1 MSEPVTETVADRS
14 AGAMTGSA
22 TESGNELAGE
32 SRQAPRRP
40 GLLKRL
46 VRQKVPFIAL
56 LFVLFMVLVAIFG
69 PFISPHDP
77 SAQDLASAFQGPN
90 GQHWLGTDQVG
101 RDNLSRV
108 IAGTRLSMIAMLE
121 AISISILIGVPL
133 GMSAGY
139 IGGRWER
146 LVGRANDIAFAL
158 PAILVVFGI
167 VAVTGVSLSHAM
179 IGLGLV
185 FSTRYIALGQAM
197 VKSARHE
204 PYVEAAQVLGVRPFG
219 VITRHITPSILR
231 PLVVQTTVL
240 LGAIILIEAEL
251 SYLGLAASASDPSW
265 GRMLH
270 DSQSYFAQQPFLPF
284 PAGLAIMLLVIAIN
298 LAGDGVADAII
309 KRPDTGAVTRANKR
323 KRPPVVVS
331 ERADRAPTDG
341 PVPVLEVEDLV
352 VAFPAEGGE
361 ETVVVDGV
369 DLRVTPGETLGL
381 AGESGSGKSLTAWAV
396 VGLVPEPGRI
406 VRGSVKV
413 AGQQLIGRSDREL
426 SDIRGRDVGMV
437 FQDPTT
443 ALDPTMTVGRQV
455 MEPLRR
461 HLDMTRAQAK
471 ARAQDLLGLVGVPDP
486 AARMGD
492 YPHQFSGGMA
502 QRVVIARALAC
513 NPKLLLADEPTTAL
527 DVTVQAQVLDLLIDL
542 QDEFGMGIVLVTHDL
557 GVVADMCDS
566 VAIMYAGQI
575 VERGTCAEVL
585 KRPENPYTAALL
597 ASSPVNDAPTGQRLA
612 TIPGRVPPPWEWTTS
627 CRFQDRCSYAVDA
640 CGAGSIALVGDDR
653 AVRCVRAGE
662 LELVPEVRI
671 S

>member
-1 MSEPVTETVADRS
+1 MA
-14 AGAMTGSA
+14 
-22 TESGNELAGE
+22 
-32 SRQAPRRP
+32 
-40 GLLKRL
+40 RL
-46 VRQKVPFIAL
+46 VRQKVPFVAL
-56 LFVLFMVLVAIFG
+56 LFVLFMVLVAIFA
-69 PFISPHDP
+69 PLISPYDP
-77 SAQDLASAFQGPN
+77 SAQDLANAFRGPSWE
-90 GQHWLGTDQVG
+90 HWLGTDQVG

-108 IAGTRLSMIAMLE
+108 IAGTRLSMVAMLQ
-121 AISISILIGVPL
+121 AISISIVVGVPL

-139 IGGRWER
+139 IGGWWER
-146 LVGRANDIAFAL
+146 FINRANDVAFAL

-185 FSTRYIALGQAM
+185 FATRYIALGRAM
-197 VKSARHE
+197 VKAARHE
-204 PYVEAAQVLGVRPFG
+204 PYVESAQVLGVRPWR
-219 VITRHITPSILR
+219 VIGRHITPNILR

-270 DSQSYFAQQPFLPF
+270 DSQAYFARQPFLPF
-284 PAGLAIMLLVIAIN
+284 PAGLAITLLVIAVN
-298 LAGDGVADAII
+298 LAGDGIADAII
-309 KRPDTGAVTRANKR
+309 KRPESGAVSGGRAR
-323 KRPPVVVS
+323 KRPPVLVA
-331 ERADRAPTDG
+331 ERAESAEAPVVAG
-341 PVPVLEVEDLV
+341 PEPVLEVEDLV
-352 VAFPAEGGE
+352 VAFPASDGG

-369 DLRVTPGETLGL
+369 DLRVAPGETLGL
-381 AGESGSGKSLTAWAV
+381 AGESGSGKSLTAWAIMS
-396 VGLVPEPGRI
+396 LVPEPGRI

-437 FQDPTT
+437 FQDPAT
-443 ALDPTMTVGRQV
+443 ALDPAMTVGRQV

-461 HLDMTRAQAK
+461 HLGMSRAQAK

-486 AARMGD
+486 AGRMGD

-575 VERGTCAEVL
+575 VERGACADVL
-585 KRPENPYTAALL
+585 RRPEHPYTAALL

-612 TIPGRVPPPWEWTTS
+612 TIPGRVPPPWEWSAS
-627 CRFQDRCSYAVDA
+627 CRFQDRCGHATEI
-640 CGAGSIALVGDDR
+640 CGTEGIALVGGDR
-653 AVRCVRAGE
+653 AVRCARTGE
-662 LELVPEVRI
+662 LDLIELRT

>member
-1 MSEPVTETVADRS
+1 MGDTVSET
-14 AGAMTGSA
+14 
-22 TESGNELAGE
+22 
-32 SRQAPRRP
+32 RQAPRRP
-40 GLLKRL
+40 GFLARL
-46 VRQKVPFIAL
+46 VRQKVPFVAL
-56 LFVLFMVLVAIFG
+56 LFVLMMVVVAIFA
-69 PFISPHDP
+69 PLISPYDP
-77 SAQDLASAFQGPN
+77 DAQDLANAFQGPN
-90 GQHWLGTDQVG
+90 GDHWLGTDQVG

-108 IAGTRLSMIAMLE
+108 IAGTRLSMVAMLE
-121 AISISILIGVPL
+121 AISISIVIGVPL

-146 LVGRANDIAFAL
+146 FISRANDVAFAL

-185 FSTRYIALGQAM
+185 FSTRYIALGRAM
-197 VKSARHE
+197 VKAARHE
-204 PYVEAAQVLGVRPFG
+204 PYVESAQVLGVRSWG
-219 VITRHITPSILR
+219 VIARHITPNILR

-270 DSQSYFAQQPFLPF
+270 DSQAYFARQPFLPF
-284 PAGLAIMLLVIAIN
+284 PAGLAITLLVIAVN

-309 KRPDTGAVTRANKR
+309 KRPDSGAVTTGKRR
-323 KRPPVVVS
+323 KRPPVLVS
-331 ERADRAPTDG
+331 ERADRPVADG
-341 PVPVLEVEDLV
+341 PAPVLEVEDLV
-352 VAFPAEGGE
+352 VAFPAADGG

-369 DLRVTPGETLGL
+369 DLRVAPGETLGL

-396 VGLVPEPGRI
+396 MGLVPEPGRI

-437 FQDPTT
+437 FQDPAT
-443 ALDPTMTVGRQV
+443 ALDPAMTVGRQV

-461 HLDMTRAQAK
+461 HLGMTRAQAK

-486 AARMGD
+486 AGRMGD

-566 VAIMYAGQI
+566 VSVMYAGQI
-575 VERGTCAEVL
+575 VERGDCADVL
-585 KRPENPYTAALL
+585 KHPEHPYTAALL

-612 TIPGRVPPPWEWTTS
+612 TIPGRVPPPWEWS
-627 CRFQDRCSYAVDA
+627 SACRFQERCSHAVDRC
-640 CGAGSIALVGDDR
+640 GTGGIALVGDSR
-653 AVRCVRAGE
+653 AVRCVRTGE
-662 LELVPEVRI
+662 LDLAEKVRTP
-671 S
+671 